1 MKKVVYFEISRSIFV
16 KDKNLFA
23 FMLLITWLDS
33 NGNMDKQ
40 ELQFLLNGLAVSQVQ
55 LVDNPNIEYFVT
67 PFTIDYSHPCSGR
80 HYKI

>member
-55 LVDNPNIEYFVT
+55 VVDNPNLKYYFVK
-67 PFTIDYSHPCSGR
+67 
-80 HYKI
+80 HYRLFSSM

>member
-55 LVDNPNIEYFVT
+55 LVDNPNIEYLVT
-67 PFTIDYSHPCSGR
+67 PFNI
-80 HYKI
+80 